1 MIHQPYIKIVCE
13 GKKSEPNYFN
23 RWLKS
28 KGYKL
33 DNPAFKAKDHSPKG
47 VAKEARQ
54 AYKEALK
61 LKIPAEKIHVWA
73 VFDKDEHSGVPEA
86 FNMLKN
92 LPIGIA
98 FSNICFEFWVLLHY
112 ERTTRQFRSCEKI
125 VDFIVEYY
133 DRDYAKASDH
143 FTRLKDRSTIAIDN
157 AKWLEE
163 THWQFD
169 KRPLWERNPYTDI
182 HKLILSL

>member
-61 LKIPAEKIHVWA
+61 LKIPA
-73 VFDKDEHSGVPEA
+73 
-86 FNMLKN
+86 
-92 LPIGIA
+92 
-98 FSNICFEFWVLLHY
+98 
-112 ERTTRQFRSCEKI
+112 
-125 VDFIVEYY
+125 
-133 DRDYAKASDH
+133 
-143 FTRLKDRSTIAIDN
+143 
-157 AKWLEE
+157 
-163 THWQFD
+163 
-169 KRPLWERNPYTDI
+169 
-182 HKLILSL
+182 